1 MSIASGSG
9 LDNLLTKSGFSSTVD
24 LSKPVSYFSGKQP
37 ERKVPNPRDAGV
49 ITIEELEN
57 IKLRAVGLND
67 RTIEALKR
75 TKTKMELH
83 DKSRSRMA
91 NWDSTAE
98 NYLQRR
104 Q

>member
-1 MSIASGSG
+1 
-9 LDNLLTKSGFSSTVD
+9 LTKSGFSSTVD
-24 LSKPVSYFSGKQP
+24 LSKPVSYFSGKPAQA
-37 ERKVPNPRDAGV
+37 KVPNPKDAGV
-49 ITIEELEN
+49 ITLEELEN

-67 RTIEALKR
+67 RTIEAMER

-98 NYLQRR
+98 NYL
-104 Q
+104 

>member
-9 LDNLLTKSGFSSTVD
+9 LDNILTKSGFSSTVD
-24 LSKPVSYFSGKQP
+24 LSKPVSYFSGKQAATS
-37 ERKVPNPRDAGV
+37 KVPNPKDAAV
-49 ITIEELEN
+49 ITLEELEG

-67 RTIEALKR
+67 RTIEAMER

-98 NYLQRR
+98 NYL
-104 Q
+104 

>member
-1 MSIASGSG
+1 M
-9 LDNLLTKSGFSSTVD
+9 TKSGFSSTVD
-24 LSKPVSYFSGKQP
+24 LSKPVSYFSSGKPAQA
-37 ERKVPNPRDAGV
+37 KVPNPKDAAV
-49 ITIEELEN
+49 ITLEELEN

-67 RTIEALKR
+67 RTIEVMER

-98 NYLQRR
+98 NYL
-104 Q
+104 